1 MSYCFYDKSGHFF
14 SLTFNAENFRDDA
27 KHVLVFVS
35 PRNNKQQM
43 VLTRHKRRGWEL
55 PGGKVEPGE
64 TPAAAACRELFEETG
79 VKSND
84 LRWIGQY
91 VIDPGKCGE
100 LIVKNIYAGTVY
112 EWLDLPPG
120 FETLESRI
128 FTFNLQP
135 FARGYSD
142 FIQDNL
148 FPLIKQFL
156 LNRTESKPG
165 VAD

>member
-1 MSYCFYDKSGHFF
+1 VWRRLVSYSFFDKNGHFF
-14 SLTFNAENFRDDA
+14 SLTFNPKKFRDDA

-35 PRNNKQQM
+35 PSNNKQQM

-64 TPAAAACRELFEETG
+64 MPSAAACRELFEETG

-91 VIDPGKCGE
+91 VIDPGKSGD
-100 LIVKNIYAGTVY
+100 LIVKNIYRGTVN
-112 EWLDLPPG
+112 EWFDLPPG
-120 FETLESRI
+120 FETLESRTFP
-128 FTFNLQP
+128 FTLQP

-156 LNRTESKPG
+156 LNCN
-165 VAD
+165 V